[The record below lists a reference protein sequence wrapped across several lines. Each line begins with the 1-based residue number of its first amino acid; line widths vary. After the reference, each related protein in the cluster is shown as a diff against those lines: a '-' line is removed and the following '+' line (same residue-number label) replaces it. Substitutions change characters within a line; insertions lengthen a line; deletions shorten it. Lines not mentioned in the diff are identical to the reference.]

1 MSDKS
6 NKISFKN
13 FYVKESYIK
22 FNKLEDLD
30 INVDFKTS
38 GLVLKEKKV
47 FILSIETII
56 TEKDNNLNIN
66 LKTDSF
72 FEFFDDNDLDSL
84 IDSFFIVNS
93 PAITFPYIRA
103 YISSLSALSGL
114 TTIILPTLNLSKIGT
129 SLKQNI
135 TIKE

>member
-13 FYVKESYIK
+13 FFVKESYIK
-22 FNKLEDLD
+22 FNKIEDLD

-38 GLVLKEKKV
+38 GLVLKGKKV
-47 FILSIETII
+47 FILTIETII
-56 TEKDNNLNIN
+56 SENNNNLSIN

-72 FEFFDDNDLDSL
+72 FEFYDNDDIEKL
-84 IDSFFIVNS
+84 INSFFIVNA

-114 TTIILPTLNLSKIGT
+114 TTIILPTLNLTKIGN

-135 TIKE
+135 TIED